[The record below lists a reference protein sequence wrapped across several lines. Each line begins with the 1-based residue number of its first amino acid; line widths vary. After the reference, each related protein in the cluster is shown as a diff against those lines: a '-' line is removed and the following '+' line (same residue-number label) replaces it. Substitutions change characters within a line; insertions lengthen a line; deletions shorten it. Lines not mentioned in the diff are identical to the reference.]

1 MIISIRKPS
10 KKEKNYIIK
19 EIDMGSRNWFIGVSR
34 IQCEIIKLS
43 IYSKTGAQ
51 LHYAFL
57 CLQMQIHAMERFDD
71 FLLKYS

>member
-34 IQCEIIKLS
+34 IQCEIIKTKHLF
-43 IYSKTGAQ
+43 K
-51 LHYAFL
+51 
-57 CLQMQIHAMERFDD
+57 D
-71 FLLKYS
+71 